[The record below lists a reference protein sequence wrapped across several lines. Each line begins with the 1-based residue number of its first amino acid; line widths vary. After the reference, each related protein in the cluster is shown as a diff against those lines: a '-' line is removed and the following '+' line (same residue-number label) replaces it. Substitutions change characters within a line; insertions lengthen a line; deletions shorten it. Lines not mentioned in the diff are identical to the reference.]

1 MDLTNRAARI
11 FIPAIFILV
20 FSSGI
25 AYYLVYEKQIK
36 NQIVSKWCVQLE
48 FVVKQIGEEL
58 RDQKA
63 FLNNIVEKES
73 SIKRVDL
80 NRTVYDAFSSIDT
93 QLGSTRFDYNIDNSY
108 SFAIIDSHSN
118 LIASSVQTLK
128 HQSNQLF
135 LDTSRTYL
143 SDPNNSEK
151 LSIIDGKLYAIT
163 ARTLDGYHDRIA
175 ILILPISVFDDF
187 KATLKEQLPLGFT
200 FDYRFL
206 TGKERSMFSP
216 HEAES
221 LVVALTNYHAFDN
234 RSMKMEMDYSD
245 GVAFKHTDPFISAS
259 LRVFPENYQNQL
271 NQAKVTIGGA
281 TLAITL
287 LLICGGYFLFYRQ
300 VLQPLQAYTREL
312 DTFESSDPTQP
323 NRDKQIDPRYQ
334 SVFERVKTLVE
345 TDTLTGLDNRTFFMQ
360 SLKRL
365 LSEEHHGTSYLIY
378 IDLDKFKA
386 INDNYGHDAG
396 DELLIRFASS
406 TQQILQRSR
415 ARLFESYLFAR
426 LSGDEFAIYI
436 YGITRLSDILS
447 VLESIEAQFESNFFL
462 GDQRYR
468 VGISLGVV
476 EINEHNENLTTDSL
490 MIQADRAMYVAK
502 KSDDRH
508 YFYNSALEEVVAK
521 ELLIE
526 QTLIRALNENGFN
539 FSFMPII
546 NAASKTLRGFE
557 LLLRCP
563 ELAKKNIGPDEF
575 IPCAERTGMIRDID
589 MWVISNGLVAAKK
602 IIDRGNRS
610 LKFSINISSLELMSP
625 GFPADVNRML
635 ISTGVPAENI
645 EFEVTETAF
654 VPDETTE
661 LDVLFDLKKI
671 GVDLAIDDFGTGF
684 TSFSQLIRY
693 PFDTLKIDKS
703 FVDQIFNNNPSK
715 QEMVNVL
722 YRLAKNYSLK
732 VVAEGVETKE
742 QETFLT
748 RLGCNYLQGYYYGTP
763 VTEEDVLALIAK
775 FHNQQETNAR

>member
-1 MDLTNRAARI
+1 MDLTNKAARI
-11 FIPAIFILV
+11 FIPAIFIIV

-25 AYYLVYEKQIK
+25 AYYLSYEKQIK

-48 FVVKQIGEEL
+48 FVVKQMGEEL

-63 FLNNIVEKES
+63 FLNNIAERES
-73 SIKRVDL
+73 FIKRADL
-80 NRTVYDAFSSIDT
+80 NRTVYDAFASIDT
-93 QLGSTRFDYNIDNSY
+93 QLSSTRFDYNTNNSY

-118 LIASSVQTLK
+118 LIASSVQTLE

-135 LDTSRTYL
+135 LDTGRTYL
-143 SDPNNSEK
+143 TDPNNSEK
-151 LSIIDGKLYAIT
+151 LSIINGKLYAIT
-163 ARTLDGYHDRIA
+163 AHTLEGYQDRIA
-175 ILILPISVFDDF
+175 VLILPISVFDGF
-187 KATLKEQLPLGFT
+187 KATLKEQLPFGFS

-206 TGKERSMFSP
+206 TRQERSMFSP
-216 HEAES
+216 HEAEP

-234 RSMKMEMDYSD
+234 HAMKMEVDYSD
-245 GVAFKHTDPFISAS
+245 GVAFKHMDPFISAS
-259 LRVFPENYQNQL
+259 LHVFPENYQSQL
-271 NQAKVTIGGA
+271 NQAKISIGGV

-287 LLICGGYFLFYRQ
+287 FLISGGYFLFYRQ

-312 DTFESSDPTQP
+312 NALKPNENAQP
-323 NRDKQIDPRYQ
+323 NKEDPLDPSYQ

-345 TDTLTGLDNRTFFMQ
+345 TDALTGLDNRTFFMQ
-360 SLKRL
+360 NLKRL

-386 INDNYGHDAG
+386 VNDNYGHDAG
-396 DELLIRFASS
+396 DELLVRFASS

-415 ARLFESYLFAR
+415 GRLFQSYLFAR
-426 LSGDEFAIYI
+426 LSGDEFAIYT

-502 KSDDRH
+502 ESEARH
-508 YFYNSALEEVVAK
+508 YFYNSDLEEVVAK
-521 ELLIE
+521 EQLIE
-526 QTLIRALNENGFN
+526 QTLLKALNEDGFC

-546 NAASKTLRGFE
+546 NAPSKTLRGFE

-563 ELAKKNIGPDEF
+563 ELAKQNIGPDEF
-575 IPCAERTGMIRDID
+575 IPCAERTGIIRDID
-589 MWVISNGLVAAKK
+589 MWVISNGLMAAKRL
-602 IIDRGNRS
+602 IDRGNRS

-684 TSFSQLIRY
+684 TSFNQLIRY

-732 VVAEGVETKE
+732 VVAEGVETRE

-763 VTEEDVLALIAK
+763 VTEDDVLGLIAK
-775 FHNQQETNAR
+775 FQNRQETSNK